1 MKKYYTRACNFFY
14 GNISKHKIRKKLALP
29 LNGNSSM
36 SFDEIEI
43 ISENYKKKI
52 KVNKIKYLNKNL
64 KNQLNV
70 HLSNIT
76 KKKNL
81 KI

>member
-14 GNISKHKIRKKLALP
+14 GNNSKHKIRKKLALP
-29 LNGNSSM
+29 LNGNNSM

-43 ISENYKKKI
+43 ISTNYKKKI

-64 KNQLNV
+64 KNQVNL

-76 KKKNL
+76 KKK